1 MKILISLL
9 MILIAQSGMAHSNG
23 YSDIEKWNADK
34 LRFLDSLNTYRAI
47 AGVPPL
53 RYSFQEDSLA
63 KLRVS
68 SIYRHID
75 SIGEEEYKRDIIE
88 HQHYNWEHDWH
99 TYDKKN
105 IHPDTVLSHYAE
117 CTARLSKLFEYDE
130 MFDKLFQGWKNSS
143 EHWKIMMSPKY
154 EYITLHFALDNHKH
168 LRLQKGYFAALVL
181 FSKGVNQRS
190 IRN

>member
-154 EYITLHFALDNHKH
+154 EYITLHFALDDHKH
-168 LRLQKGYFAALVL
+168 LRLRKGYFAALVL